1 MYAPNHP
8 VDKSAVDAREVRVI
22 EIAEHVEA
30 IITVKTKFHI
40 ELIFDTIVMDIF
52 EKDGVIYT
60 RQQVRNSD
68 VKSVGSWEEDG
79 EADQYQ
85 TPDDPIDVTRAAGGN
100 FAQVNEK
107 HASRLE
113 MESLTEVIKEL
124 QYDETQLDGDFVDGF
139 TQGD

>member
-8 VDKSAVDAREVRVI
+8 VSKDVVEAREVRVLEI
-22 EIAEHVEA
+22 EEHVEA

-40 ELIFDTIVMDIF
+40 ELIFDSVVIDIF
-52 EKDGVIYT
+52 EKDGVVYT
-60 RQQVRNSD
+60 RQQVRSTD
-68 VKSVGSWEEDG
+68 MKSVGSWEEDG
-79 EADQYQ
+79 EADDYK

-107 HASRLE
+107 HACRLE

-124 QYDETQLDGDFVDGF
+124 NWDETQLDGEFVEGF
-139 TQGD
+139 TQT